1 MTESDSRLKEY
12 IDLDR
17 YPIDQPDSVQY
28 QTLVKRCREQMQK
41 DCICI
46 LPGFLRSSA
55 LSDLSSEIANLE
67 SGAHRVDHLSTM
79 YGWMNN
85 TGFAPDHPRS
95 LLLRRNCGVI
105 STDQLDTAGHCERLY
120 KMDSL
125 TEFIRRLLNYKT
137 LYRSACTKLSIQINV
152 MQEGERFEWHYDTND
167 GVVSFM
173 IQSPDNGGEFEY
185 VPLIRSETDEN
196 YAGVKRIVDNLEA
209 PRRPEIP
216 DGAFTLFMGRR
227 SLHRVSVVGQSE
239 RTRQSLLFSYDRR
252 PGMVF
257 PEKTCQRL
265 TGESSEP
272 YLGAL
277 TEG

>member
-1 MTESDSRLKEY
+1 M
-12 IDLDR
+12 
-17 YPIDQPDSVQY
+17 
-28 QTLVKRCREQMQK
+28 QT

-46 LPGFLRSSA
+46 LPGFLRSSVV
-55 LSDLSSEIANLE
+55 SELSSEIDNLE
-67 SGAHRVDHLSTM
+67 PTAHRVDHLSTM

-85 TGFAPDHPRS
+85 TGFPPHHPRS

-105 STDQLDTAGHCERLY
+105 STDQLDRAGHCVALFELNA
-120 KMDSL
+120 L
-125 TEFIRRLLNYKT
+125 TEFIRRLLNYDT
-137 LYRSACTKLSIQINV
+137 LYRSACTRLAIQINV
-152 MQEGERFEWHYDTND
+152 MREGEQFDWHYDTND

-173 IQSPDNGGEFEY
+173 IQSPESGGQFEY
-185 VPLIRSETDEN
+185 VPLIRTETDEN
-196 YAGVKRIVDNLEA
+196 YEGVKRVVDNREA
-209 PRRPEIP
+209 AMRPDIP

-227 SLHRVSVVGQSE
+227 SLHRVSKVGKSE
-239 RTRQSLLFSYDRR
+239 RSRQSLLFSYDRQ

-277 TEG
+277 TEA